1 MTPVRLGC
9 CETRV
14 QDDPQQVG
22 LAFFIPIPYI
32 PMCVLSD
39 EVVALKM
46 LGQVQIL
53 LQPFLLMEL
62 ALVVDRPGWS

>member
-1 MTPVRLGC
+1 MQV
-9 CETRV
+9 
-14 QDDPQQVG
+14 DPQQVG

-32 PMCVLSD
+32 PTCVLSD

-62 ALVVDRPGWS
+62 DLVVDRPGWS